1 MKKLTASLLVA
12 FGAVSTAGLAD
23 AERPLV
29 AIETGKVLGT
39 VENGINSFKGI
50 PYATPPVG
58 EFRWRPPQPPVAWD
72 GVFDA
77 SKFGPAC
84 PQPSVEGWNG
94 TYASGGKEDC
104 LHLNVYTPEKRDEKL
119 PVMVWIHGGA
129 LISGSSQDPT
139 YTPVN
144 LVKNG
149 VIIVTLDYR
158 LGKLGYFAPQQ
169 LIDEA
174 KAKGELVG
182 NYGTMDQIEVL
193 KWVKRNIAAFGGDP
207 DNVTIFGESGGG
219 RSVTWLMVS
228 QAARGLFHKAIAE
241 SGRVNPLPGMI
252 EQLHGK
258 PSEVELDSKYVAS
271 LGATSLESL
280 RALPYEKLVLT
291 PAEYA
296 DGDFLGAFIDGQ
308 VIPGDPVPLFAKAQ
322 QAKVPFMIGTNSWD
336 SGFFSLSQQPD
347 LATYAK
353 AIGSDEAK
361 LARLY
366 KGIADCLVVTDA
378 EGDAWY
384 MGGVK
389 MLAGSMRGIAPGY
402 AYYFDFVTEKLRGAY
417 PGTLHAWEIP
427 YVFGSLAAAQQPSAI
442 DNAGLNTCE
451 MVDKAAAQMKVGT
464 MPNAFAPTADKT
476 NPEDIALSEKVA
488 KAWAS
493 FAKTGNPNAEGMEWP
508 VYDPKTDVVMD
519 FSIDSK
525 PVKDLHKDRV
535 NLQIQMMRK
544 LFSVE

>member
-1 MKKLTASLLVA
+1 MRRLTALLFA
-12 FGAVSTAGLAD
+12 ALGATSTAAVAD

-29 AIETGKVLGT
+29 AIETGKVRGI
-39 VENGINSFKGI
+39 VENGMKSFKGI
-50 PYATPPVG
+50 PYAAPPVG
-58 EFRWRPPQPPVAWD
+58 EFRWRPPQPPVGW
-72 GVFDA
+72 GSVFDA

-84 PQPSVEGWNG
+84 PQPSVEGWNA
-94 TYASGGKEDC
+94 TYASGGREDC
-104 LHLNVYTPEKRDEKL
+104 LRLNIYTPDKKNEKL

-144 LVKNG
+144 LVKND
-149 VIIVTLDYR
+149 VVVVTFDYR

-174 KAKGELVG
+174 KVKAEPVG

-228 QAARGLFHKAIAE
+228 QAARGFFNKAIAE
-241 SGRVNPLPGMI
+241 SGRVNPLPSMT
-252 EQLHGK
+252 EPLHGR
-258 PSEVELDSKYVAS
+258 PSQVELDSKYVAS
-271 LGATSLESL
+271 LGVTSLEAL

-291 PAEYA
+291 AAEYA
-296 DGDFLGAFIDGQ
+296 EGDFLGAFIDGQ

-336 SGFFSLSQQPD
+336 SGFFTLSKQPD

-353 AIGSDEAK
+353 TIGIDEAK
-361 LARLY
+361 LAPLY
-366 KGIADCLVVTDA
+366 RGIADCLVVTQA

-389 MLAGSMRGIAPGY
+389 MLAGSMQGIAPSY
-402 AYYFDFVTEKLRGAY
+402 AYNFDFVTEKLRGAY
-417 PGTLHAWEIP
+417 PGALHAWEIP

-442 DNAGLNTCE
+442 DAARLNTCE
-451 MVDKAAAQMKVGT
+451 MVEKAAAQMKVGR
-464 MPNAFAPTADKT
+464 MPKSFGPTADAS
-476 NPEDIALSEKVA
+476 NPKDVAVSEKVS
-488 KAWAS
+488 KAWTN
-493 FAKTGNPNAEGMEWP
+493 FAKTGNPNAKDGEWP
-508 VYDPKTDVVMD
+508 VYDPETDMVMD
-519 FSIDSK
+519 FSLEPK

-535 NLQIQMMRK
+535 DLQIRMMRK
-544 LFSVE
+544 LFNVE